1 VSLTVATD
9 GDVYS
14 VGGWGA
20 VLEDVE
26 ATRITVREMTGV
38 A

>member
-1 VSLTVATD
+1 VSLTVVSD
-9 GDVYS
+9 GRAYS

-26 ATRITVREMTGV
+26 ATRITVREMTEGP
-38 A
+38 